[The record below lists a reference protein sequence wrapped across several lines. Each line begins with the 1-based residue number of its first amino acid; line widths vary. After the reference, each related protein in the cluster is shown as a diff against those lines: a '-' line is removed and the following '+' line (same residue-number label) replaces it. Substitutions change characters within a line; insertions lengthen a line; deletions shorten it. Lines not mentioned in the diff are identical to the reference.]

1 MTTIGGGAL
10 TQQLYQKLFDRL
22 DTDTDQALSLDE
34 LKAGDSTRSSGAF
47 ATMMKGLD
55 ADQDGKI
62 SRAEMAAAPSMGG
75 NPPSGS
81 ASEAVA
87 SLFARAD
94 IDGDGKL
101 SDDEM
106 EAEKALRR
114 ADTLDNGFL
123 SGPVFLRRDADGDGL
138 RSQDEMAAA
147 MPLRLSAS
155 ALRVDVEPA
164 QWSQIRS
171 GPDGET
177 VASPPVRTDE
187 DRQRLREQFAAD
199 QAERESGP
207 AGTIKYLTR
216 EVGGLRDKAA
226 ADFAAS
232 PMTQTLSSRLL
243 AQILG
248 GLAA

>member
-10 TQQLYQKLFDRL
+10 TQQLYQKLFDKL
-22 DTDTDQALSLDE
+22 DTDTDQTLSFDE
-34 LKAGDSTRSSGAF
+34 LKAADSGRSGDAF
-47 ATMMKGLD
+47 ATMMRGLD

-62 SRAEMAAAPSMGG
+62 GRAEIAAAPSAGG
-75 NPPSGS
+75 NLPGGS

-123 SGPVFLRRDADGDGL
+123 SGPVFLARDADGDGL
-138 RSQDEMAAA
+138 HSRDEMVAAL
-147 MPLRLSAS
+147 PQRLPAS

-177 VASPPVRTDE
+177 VAAPLARTDE
-187 DRQRLREQFAAD
+187 DRQKLLDQFAAD

-216 EVGGLRDKAA
+216 EIGGLRDKAA

>member
-10 TQQLYQKLFDRL
+10 TQQLYQKLFDKL
-22 DTDTDQALSLDE
+22 DTDTDQGLSLDE
-34 LKAGDSTRSSGAF
+34 LKAADSGRSGEAF
-47 ATMMKGLD
+47 ATMLQGLD

-62 SRAEMAAAPSMGG
+62 GRAEIAAAPSAGALTSS
-75 NPPSGS
+75 SGS
-81 ASEAVA
+81 EAIA

-123 SGPVFLRRDADGDGL
+123 SGPVFLGRDADGDGL
-138 RSQDEMAAA
+138 RSRDEMVAAT
-147 MPLRLSAS
+147 PLRLSAS

-164 QWSQIRS
+164 EWSQIRS
-171 GPDGET
+171 GPGGET
-177 VASPPVRTDE
+177 AAAPPARTDE
-187 DRQRLREQFAAD
+187 DWRKLREQFAAD

-216 EVGGLRDKAA
+216 EIGGLRDEAA

-232 PMTQTLSSRLL
+232 PMTQTLSNRLL

>member
-22 DTDTDQALSLDE
+22 DTDTDQTLSLDE
-34 LKAGDSTRSSGAF
+34 LKAADSDRSGDAF
-47 ATMMKGLD
+47 ATMLRGLD

-62 SRAEMAAAPSMGG
+62 GRAEIAAAPAVGALASS
-75 NPPSGS
+75 SG
-81 ASEAVA
+81 SEAVA

-114 ADTLDNGFL
+114 AETLDNGFL
-123 SGPVFLRRDADGDGL
+123 SGPVFLARDADGDGL
-138 RSQDEMAAA
+138 RSQDEMVAA
-147 MPLRLSAS
+147 MPQRLPAS

-177 VASPPVRTDE
+177 VAAPPARTDE
-187 DRQRLREQFAAD
+187 DRQKLLDQFAAD

-207 AGTIKYLTR
+207 AGTITYLAR
-216 EVGGLRDKAA
+216 EIGDLRDKAA